1 MAVVG
6 VRSKMVCLY
15 FYHLEPHAFH
25 WMSGLYSDRCDR
37 CIMLKDALC
46 PQERIAQACSE
57 ATAKGKANVI

>member
-15 FYHLEPHAFH
+15 FYHLELHAFH
-25 WMSGLYSDRCDR
+25 WRSGLYSDRCDR
-37 CIMLKDALC
+37 CIMSKDALC

-57 ATAKGKANVI
+57 AMAKDKANVI